1 MGCLMG
7 DDWKEHQRATHSSQ
21 LCTADEA
28 ESKAHPDRLED
39 RCDANAMSSGHR
51 VCSVSAAGA
60 HPLGTMWICDC
71 APACRSPPPRLSLS
85 PLLENDGGM
94 TVLGERERGGAAAI
108 ARTSSSPTTFGFG
121 ALDQTQPSTPNT
133 STNSSP
139 HYSLFLALPS
149 WPRAGAK
156 CSLFAASGLR
166 PSRVMFRTKGV
177 EGGREVERLCGDWEV
192 ACPL

>member
-1 MGCLMG
+1 MTGRSTREPL
-7 DDWKEHQRATHSSQ
+7 TVHSF
-21 LCTADEA
+21 CTADEA

-39 RCDANAMSSGHR
+39 RCDANAMGSGHR

-94 TVLGERERGGAAAI
+94 TVLGERGGAAVM
-108 ARTSSSPTTFGFG
+108 ARTSSPPTTFGSG
-121 ALDQTQPSTPNT
+121 ALDQTQPNTPNT

-139 HYSLFLALPS
+139 HYSLLSLPGHGPARS
-149 WPRAGAK
+149 VPF
-156 CSLFAASGLR
+156 SLLQ
-166 PSRVMFRTKGV
+166 
-177 EGGREVERLCGDWEV
+177 D
-192 ACPL
+192 